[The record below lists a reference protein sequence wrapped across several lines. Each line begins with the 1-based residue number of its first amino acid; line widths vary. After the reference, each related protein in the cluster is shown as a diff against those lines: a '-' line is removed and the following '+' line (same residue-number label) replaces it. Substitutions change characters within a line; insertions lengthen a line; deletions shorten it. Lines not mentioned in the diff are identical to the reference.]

1 MSGETV
7 EKEAVKESAPAKEL
21 SEGRIEELAR
31 RKIENIRSQIAAGRT
46 VLINEVPVKTIELVK
61 GKRSYYVVINEG
73 QKDEMVIYVSEFVR
87 RPVKTL

>member
-7 EKEAVKESAPAKEL
+7 EKEAAKQGEPVGF
-21 SEGRIEELAR
+21 EGKIEELAR
-31 RKIENIRSQIAAGRT
+31 RKIEGIKRDIAAGRT
-46 VLINEVPVKTIELVK
+46 VLVNEIPVKTIELVK

-73 QKDEMVIYVSEFVR
+73 QKDEMVIYISEFVR